1 MIPALWLTPCESQM
15 LGIHIFNKLWRKNLM
30 AVANKKSFYFKKYN
44 LLLSQNCG
52 PSLKLTLALNLLRD
66 VDRSFEYFDNEL
78 QPEVEQ
84 VVSTVRK
91 IVKANKQLAKD
102 ATLQRQQAEEAKT
115 DERQGPSSEATMS

>member
-1 MIPALWLTPCESQM
+1 MNVI
-15 LGIHIFNKLWRKNLM
+15 
-30 AVANKKSFYFKKYN
+30 V
-44 LLLSQNCG
+44 
-52 PSLKLTLALNLLRD
+52 PSMMMRTGELDVLAELVVVRLLRD

>member
-1 MIPALWLTPCESQM
+1 
-15 LGIHIFNKLWRKNLM
+15 M
-30 AVANKKSFYFKKYN
+30 AVATKKSFDFKKYN

-52 PSLKLTLALNLLRD
+52 PSLNLLRD

>member
-1 MIPALWLTPCESQM
+1 
-15 LGIHIFNKLWRKNLM
+15 M
-30 AVANKKSFYFKKYN
+30 AVTTNKFDFKKYN

-84 VVSTVRK
+84 VVSTIRK

-102 ATLQRQQAEEAKT
+102 ATLQRQQADKIKT